1 MSACRSASDAYFN
14 PKLDE
19 TLSER
24 LPKMNFKHQQTIADV
39 ARKCAAMGFVA
50 SYDGNISLRAD
61 EGIYITAT
69 RTLKAEAS
77 PDDVCLMDW
86 NGKLLEGKRPPST
99 ESLMHLYLY
108 KARSDVK
115 GIVHAHP
122 PATTAFA
129 VARKALDLAVF
140 PEVILDI
147 GPVPLA
153 QYATPSTDE
162 VPRSLAPFAEW
173 ANAILLANHGV
184 VVLGGDV
191 YEALFRTEKLEH
203 AAKTLVYA
211 QTLGGVVPL
220 TRGEVDYLYE
230 THKEFERRGEF
241 AEFQASATCKC
252 EIEKL
257 VCRTCEEKSELDFVR
272 GVAERV
278 LKRL

>member
-1 MSACRSASDAYFN
+1 
-14 PKLDE
+14 
-19 TLSER
+19 
-24 LPKMNFKHQQTIADV
+24 MNVEYQRIIADV

-50 SYDGNISLRAD
+50 SYDGNVSLRAE

-77 PDDVCLMDW
+77 PDDVCLIDL
-86 NGKLLEGKRPPST
+86 NGNLLEGKRSPST

-108 KARSDVK
+108 QTRRDAR

-129 VARKALDLAVF
+129 AARKALDLAIF

-191 YEALFRTEKLEH
+191 YEALHRAEKLEH
-203 AAKTLVYA
+203 AAKTLIYA
-211 QTLGGVVPL
+211 QSLGGAVPL
-220 TRGEVDYLYE
+220 SRSEVDWLYE
-230 THKEFERRGEF
+230 THKEFERRGKF
-241 AEFQASATCKC
+241 ADFQAKADCQC
-252 EIEKL
+252 EIERL
-257 VCRTCEEKSELDFVR
+257 VCKTCEEKSEMDFIKS
-272 GVAERV
+272 VAEKV
-278 LKRL
+278 LRRF